1 MPTQRIYKCLDK
13 FSFEEN
19 NGYSLVPLR
28 MEDKYLIMQWRNEQ
42 LYHLRQPASLTQIE
56 QDLYFN
62 TTVAQLFEQEQPDQ
76 LLFSY
81 LDPNQVCIGYGG
93 LVHINWRD
101 QHAEISFIMATE
113 IEKNRFSIHWKRY
126 LSLIEP
132 LAFTALKFH
141 KIFTYAFDLRPHLYV
156 VLEENGWVREA
167 VLKDH
172 FLNKN
177 HYLDVVIHAKINEL
191 TDH

>member
-1 MPTQRIYKCLDK
+1 MSTQRIYKCLDK
-13 FSFEEN
+13 FSFEGN

-42 LYHLRQPASLTQIE
+42 LYHLRQPASLTQID

-113 IEKNRFSIHWKRY
+113 LEKKYFSIHWKRY
-126 LSLIEP
+126 LSLIEQ

-141 KIFTYAFDLRPHLYV
+141 KIFTYAFDLRPHLYA
-156 VLEENGWVREA
+156 VLEENRWIREA

-172 FLNKN
+172 FLHKN
-177 HYLDVVIHAKINEL
+177 NYLDVVIHAKINEYAS
-191 TDH
+191 H

>member
-1 MPTQRIYKCLDK
+1 MSTQRIYKCLDK
-13 FSFEEN
+13 FSFEGN

-42 LYHLRQPASLTQIE
+42 LYHLRQPASLTQID

-93 LVHINWRD
+93 LVHINWHD

-113 IEKNRFSIHWKRY
+113 LEKKYFSIHWKRY
-126 LSLIEP
+126 LSLIEQ

-141 KIFTYAFDLRPHLYV
+141 KIFTYAFDLRPHLYA
-156 VLEENGWVREA
+156 VLEENRWIREA

-172 FLNKN
+172 FLHKN
-177 HYLDVVIHAKINEL
+177 NYLDVVVHAKINECAS
-191 TDH
+191 H

>member
-1 MPTQRIYKCLDK
+1 MSTQRIYKCLDK
-13 FSFEEN
+13 FSFEGN

-28 MEDKYLIMQWRNEQ
+28 VEDKYLIMQWRNEQ
-42 LYHLRQPASLTQIE
+42 LYHLRQPASLTQID
-56 QDLYFN
+56 QDLYFD
-62 TTVAQLFEQEQPDQ
+62 TTVSQLFEQERPDQ

-113 IEKNRFSIHWKRY
+113 LEKKYFSIHWKRY

-141 KIFTYAFDLRPHLYV
+141 KIFTYAFDLRPHLYA
-156 VLEENGWVREA
+156 VLEENRWIREA

-172 FLNKN
+172 FLHKN
-177 HYLDVVIHAKINEL
+177 NYLDVVVHAKINEYAS
-191 TDH
+191 H